1 MATAR
6 IIKKY
11 PNRRLYDTET
21 STYITLAEVKDL
33 VLQYKEFRV
42 QDAKTGQD
50 LTRAILLQ
58 IILEEESGGVP
69 MFSTDMLAN
78 IIRYYGHAMQGLM
91 GSYLERSILA
101 FHEAQKRF
109 QEQAKSLYG
118 ELPRMPAEAWA
129 QFMQQGQQ
137 LPNVMGGYL
146 EKGAKAVIDMQD
158 ELRSQALK
166 LFSGFPYGGRADGE
180 PPAEPR
186 PKPRAAAKPSP
197 RKRRKSK

>member
-1 MATAR
+1 MPSPR

-33 VLQYKEFRV
+33 VLQYKEFQV
-42 QDAKTGQD
+42 QDAKSGED
-50 LTRAILLQ
+50 LTRSILLQ

-69 MFSTDMLAN
+69 MFSQEMLAN

-91 GSYLERSILA
+91 GSYLERSIGA

-109 QEQAKSLYG
+109 QEQAQTIYG
-118 ELPRMPAEAWA
+118 ELPKMP
-129 QFMQQGQQ
+129 FMPGQN
-137 LPNVMGGYL
+137 NVMMGGYL
-146 EKGAKAVIDMQD
+146 EKGAKAVIDLQD

-166 LFSGFPYGGRADGE
+166 MFSGFPYGGASGE
-180 PPAEPR
+180 AEPAGEKAA
-186 PKPRAAAKPSP
+186 PKAKPAKKA
-197 RKRRKSK
+197 RAKK

>member
-1 MATAR
+1 MAPR

-33 VLQYKEFRV
+33 VLQYKDFQV
-42 QDAKTGQD
+42 QDAKTGDD

-78 IIRYYGHAMQGLM
+78 IIRYYGHTMQGLM
-91 GSYLERSILA
+91 GSYLERSIHA

-109 QEQAKSLYG
+109 QAQAETLYG
-118 ELPRMPAEAWA
+118 ELPKVPTEV
-129 QFMQQGQQ
+129 
-137 LPNVMGGYL
+137 PNLMGGYL
-146 EKGAKAVIDMQD
+146 EKGAKAVVDMQD
-158 ELRSQALK
+158 ELRNQALK
-166 LFSGFPYGGRADGE
+166 LFSGFPYSAGGDAAPE
-180 PPAEPR
+180 EK
-186 PKPRAAAKPSP
+186 PKAKPKS
-197 RKRRKSK
+197 RKGHAKK

>member
-1 MATAR
+1 MAPR

-33 VLQYKEFRV
+33 VLQYKVFQV
-42 QDAKTGQD
+42 QDAKTGED

-91 GSYLERSILA
+91 GSYLERSIHT

-109 QEQAKSLYG
+109 QEQAQTIYG
-118 ELPRMPAEAWA
+118 ELPKVPADAWNP
-129 QFMQQGQQ
+129 QI
-137 LPNVMGGYL
+137 PSVMGGYL

-158 ELRSQALK
+158 ELRNQALK
-166 LFSGFPYGGRADGE
+166 LFSGFPY
-180 PPAEPR
+180 PAGTEAAPAQEKPKAKAR
-186 PKPRAAAKPSP
+186 PAARKGHAK
-197 RKRRKSK
+197 K